1 MTDYWLSKLLFDL
14 QSTPSLMAEYKKDRP
29 PVLDRYKLSPEARAA
44 ILADEVT
51 FIAPRVNPYLLRF
64 YFSATGMKDA
74 DLIAKLRTLQGAAP
88 KETPQKEVAHG

>member
-14 QSTPSLMAEYKKDRP
+14 QSTPALMAEYKKDRKA
-29 PVLDRYKLSPEARAA
+29 VMARYTLSAEAQAA
-44 ILADEVT
+44 LLADEVV

-74 DLIAKLRTLQGAAP
+74 DLIAKLRTLREAAP
-88 KETPQKEVAHG
+88 KETPRKEAAHG

>member
-14 QSTPSLMAEYKKDRP
+14 QSTPALMAEYKKDRP

-44 ILADEVT
+44 ITADEVA

-64 YFSATGMKDA
+64 YFQAIGMKDA
-74 DLIAKLRTLQGAAP
+74 DVIARLRALQG
-88 KETPQKEVAHG
+88 TPHTEAAHG